1 MLVNRIPLLCLSNL
15 AVAILSSTTLLRV
28 FLLCLLF
35 SSAVYYFSSSARYL
49 SSVIA
54 LSLFL
59 LTFQVELG
67 SPYAW
72 RSHAKLAAG
81 PLSKFGGVQL
91 GLFEGRTHAIKPLP
105 RCAVHDPKINEAASA
120 IEAACARVGI
130 AGYDPNTCEGLLRY
144 VQLSVERSTGLV
156 QATFIWNSDS
166 FRDASPWPQRLVK
179 ALRKPAKA
187 LKGEKG
193 PWAVAPAA
201 VAAAAVEWTT
211 KTVPELKEELKS
223 RGLPISG
230 LKPDLV
236 DRLLAAT
243 AAEATSASAKN
254 TNNDQASS
262 DKSSSSSGGSGSGS
276 DSGGDALFH
285 SIWFHWRTGDGN
297 AIFARG
303 ERLWHRAYGNEF
315 LRERL
320 FPSHDAFLAAAT
332 GSTDSSSSPPSEALL
347 PPQLAAGRGVQPPTF
362 YLSPRVFRQANL
374 DGFGRIIARIAA
386 LVDMRNAVV
395 CELYGGIGTIGLSL
409 LAALAPSALEE
420 PAGAPSSSDGRS
432 SRRGSGHG
440 RGRDGGI
447 AELRCS
453 DENPS
458 NARSFDFSKRTLP
471 PSLGARASYMV
482 R

>member
-1 MLVNRIPLLCLSNL
+1 M
-15 AVAILSSTTLLRV
+15 
-28 FLLCLLF
+28 
-35 SSAVYYFSSSARYL
+35 
-49 SSVIA
+49 
-54 LSLFL
+54 
-59 LTFQVELG
+59 ELG
-67 SPYAW
+67 SAYAW

-81 PLSKFGGVQL
+81 PLNKFGGVQL

-130 AGYDPNTCEGLLRY
+130 AGYDPNTCDGLLRY

-201 VAAAAVEWTT
+201 VAAAAVEWST
-211 KTVPELKEELKS
+211 KTVPELKDELKS
-223 RGLPISG
+223 RGLPVSG

-243 AAEATSASAKN
+243 AAEASAGVKDAN
-254 TNNDQASS
+254 IDTSS
-262 DKSSSSSGGSGSGS
+262 DKSSSGGGVGGGS
-276 DSGGDALFH
+276 DNGGDTLFH

-320 FPSHDAFLAAAT
+320 FPSHAAFLVAASGAS
-332 GSTDSSSSPPSEALL
+332 GADAGDSASSAEALSL
-347 PPQLAAGRGVQPPTF
+347 PPQLAGGRGVKPPTF

-386 LVDMRNAVV
+386 LVDMRNAAV

-409 LAALAPSALEE
+409 LAALAPSSLEE
-420 PAGAPSSSDGRS
+420 PGAQATTGPSDRGSSSGRS
-432 SRRGSGHG
+432 RMVNK
-440 RGRDGGI
+440 RDGGI
-447 AELRCS
+447 FELRCS

-482 R
+482 KADTS

>member
-1 MLVNRIPLLCLSNL
+1 
-15 AVAILSSTTLLRV
+15 
-28 FLLCLLF
+28 
-35 SSAVYYFSSSARYL
+35 
-49 SSVIA
+49 
-54 LSLFL
+54 
-59 LTFQVELG
+59 
-67 SPYAW
+67 
-72 RSHAKLAAG
+72 
-81 PLSKFGGVQL
+81 VQL

-130 AGYDPNTCEGLLRY
+130 AGYDPNTCDGLLRY

-156 QATFIWNSDS
+156 QATFVWNSDS

-179 ALRKPAKA
+179 ALRTPAKA

-193 PWAVAPAA
+193 PWAMAPAA
-201 VAAAAVEWTT
+201 VAAAAVEWST
-211 KTVPELKEELKS
+211 KTVPELKDELKS
-223 RGLPISG
+223 RGLPVSG

-243 AAEATSASAKN
+243 AAEASAGGKDANIDK
-254 TNNDQASS
+254 SS
-262 DKSSSSSGGSGSGS
+262 DKSSSGGGSGGG
-276 DSGGDALFH
+276 DNGGDALFH

-320 FPSHDAFLAAAT
+320 FPSHAAFLAAAT
-332 GSTDSSSSPPSEALL
+332 GAPNADAGDSTSSSEALLL
-347 PPQLAAGRGVQPPTF
+347 PPQLAAGRGVNPPTF

-386 LVDMRNAVV
+386 LVDMRDAAV

-409 LAALAPSALEE
+409 LAALAPSSLQE
-420 PAGAPSSSDGRS
+420 PGAQSTTGPSDRGSSNGGRS
-432 SRRGSGHG
+432 RTVNK
-440 RGRDGGI
+440 RDGGI
-447 AELRCS
+447 FELRCS

-458 NARSFDFSKRTLP
+458 NARSFEFSKRTLP

-482 R
+482 KADTSYTRCNFSCHFYIRIRFRASGQSNHHQHHFHSFSPLPSFHHRWAPRQMLYEQAKQKARTY